1 MDHGFVRVAAAV
13 PELKVAG
20 CSFNADNIIEMIAEA
35 DKAGVQV
42 IAFPELS
49 LTAYTCADLF
59 QQQLLL
65 KGALE
70 GLRRTAESTK
80 GLGIAAIVGL
90 PLLAD
95 NQLFNCAAV
104 IQDGKVIGI
113 VPKTYVPGYGEFY
126 EERWF
131 ASGKDVKSSFVN
143 LLGSQVPFGTDL
155 LFEAQGKENISFG
168 IEICEDLWAPVPPSS
183 YQAVAGAT
191 LIFNLS
197 ASNELIGKHEYRRE
211 LIRQQSGKCIAGY
224 IYASSGV
231 DESTTDLVFGG
242 YAMIAENGGILEES
256 DRFIRKG
263 HMSITDIDVQK
274 LENDRIRNTSY
285 MSGDNTR
292 SFRRIPFSLCDIKTD
307 ELKRHVDPHPFVP
320 SNEAERDIRCKEIF
334 SIQTA
339 GLGKRLS
346 HTGIKN
352 AVIGISGG
360 LDSTLALIVTAK
372 TFDLLGI
379 PRENI
384 TAITMPGFGTTDA
397 TYNNSLQ
404 LIKSFGAE
412 AREINIKQSCL
423 QHFKDIGHDAA
434 IHDVTYENV
443 QARERTQI
451 LMDIANKQGGL
462 VVGTG
467 DLSELALGWCTYN
480 GDHMSMYSV
489 NCGIPKTL
497 VKYLVKWAKDNVADE
512 STAQV
517 LQRILDTPITPEL
530 LPPDTSGKIQQKTE
544 DIVGPYELHD
554 FFLYHAL
561 RYGAAPSKVFFLA
574 KHAFKGIYDDTTIKK
589 WLVKFYK
596 RFFSQQ
602 FKRSCLPDGPK
613 VGTVSLSPRGDW
625 RMPSDASAEEWIKE
639 LEQYI

>member
-1 MDHGFVRVAAAV
+1 MDYGFVKVAAAV
-13 PELKVAG
+13 PELKVAD
-20 CSFNADNIIEMIAEA
+20 CSFNVDKIIGMIREA
-35 DKAGVQV
+35 DEAGVQI

-65 KGALE
+65 KRALE
-70 GLRRTAESTK
+70 GLRRTAESTR
-80 GLGIAAIVGL
+80 GLGLAAIVGL
-90 PLLAD
+90 PLFAD

-104 IQDGKVIGI
+104 IQDGKVLGI
-113 VPKTYVPGYGEFY
+113 VPKTYIPGYGEFY

-131 ASGKDVKSSFVN
+131 ASGRDVKNTSAN
-143 LLGSQVPFGTDL
+143 LWDIQVPFGTDL
-155 LFEAQGKENISFG
+155 LFEAQGKDNVSFG
-168 IEICEDLWAPVPPSS
+168 VEICEDLWAPVPPSS
-183 YQAVAGAT
+183 YLAVAGAA

-211 LIRQQSGKCIAGY
+211 LIRQQSGKCIDGY

-231 DESTTDLVFGG
+231 NESTTDLVFGG
-242 YAMIAENGGILEES
+242 YAMIAENGGILKES
-256 DRFIRKG
+256 ERFIRRG
-263 HMSITDIDVQK
+263 HMTITEIDVRK

-285 MSGDNTR
+285 MSGDNAR
-292 SFRRIPFSLCDIKTD
+292 SFRRVSFSLCDSKTD
-307 ELKRHVDPHPFVP
+307 GLKRRVDPHPFVP

-397 TYNNSLQ
+397 TYDNSVQ
-404 LIKSFGAE
+404 LIRSFGA
-412 AREINIKQSCL
+412 AFREINIKDACL
-423 QHFKDIGHDAA
+423 KHFDDIGHDPV

-561 RYGAAPSKVFFLA
+561 RYGAEPSKVLFLA
-574 KHAFKGIYDDTTIKK
+574 KHAFKGVYDDTTINK

-613 VGTVSLSPRGDW
+613 VGTISLSPRGDW

-639 LEQYI
+639 LEQ

>member
-1 MDHGFVRVAAAV
+1 MDYGFVKVAAAV
-13 PELKVAG
+13 PELKVAD
-20 CSFNADNIIEMIAEA
+20 CSFNVDKIIGMIREA
-35 DKAGVQV
+35 DEAGVQI

-65 KGALE
+65 KRALE
-70 GLRRTAESTK
+70 GLRRTAESTR
-80 GLGIAAIVGL
+80 GLGLAAIVGL
-90 PLLAD
+90 PLFAD

-104 IQDGKVIGI
+104 IQDGKVLGI
-113 VPKTYVPGYGEFY
+113 VPKTYIPGYGEFY

-131 ASGKDVKSSFVN
+131 ASGRDVKNTSVN
-143 LLGSQVPFGTDL
+143 LWDIQVPFGTDL
-155 LFEAQGKENISFG
+155 LFEAQGKDNVSFG
-168 IEICEDLWAPVPPSS
+168 VEICEDLWAPVPPSS
-183 YQAVAGAT
+183 YLAVAGAA

-231 DESTTDLVFGG
+231 NESTTDLVFGG
-242 YAMIAENGGILEES
+242 YAMIAENGGILKES
-256 DRFIRKG
+256 ERFIRRG
-263 HMSITDIDVQK
+263 HMTITEIDVRK

-285 MSGDNTR
+285 MSGDNAR
-292 SFRRIPFSLCDIKTD
+292 SFRRVSFSLCDSKTD
-307 ELKRHVDPHPFVP
+307 GLKRRVDPHPFVP

-397 TYNNSLQ
+397 TYDNSVQ
-404 LIKSFGAE
+404 LIRSFGA
-412 AREINIKQSCL
+412 AFREINIKDACL
-423 QHFKDIGHDAA
+423 KHFDDIGHDPV

-561 RYGAAPSKVFFLA
+561 RYGAEPSKVLFLA
-574 KHAFKGIYDDTTIKK
+574 KHAFKGVYDDTTINK

-613 VGTVSLSPRGDW
+613 VGTISLSPRGDW

-639 LEQYI
+639 LEQ